1 MKVDKNLSSTSLYG
15 GGGKLNLPSLISV
28 DVKLNIFNSAA
39 KAFFRVIK
47 NISKCYCHGWLI
59 LSYLVFLIFVFV
71 FCKRIYYYVRVY
83 FTGENYIQVKC
94 FVKGRLI
101 LFMYFL
107 CLVQCVALIIH
118 ELLLGDK
125 EIENKPTAVA

>member
-1 MKVDKNLSSTSLYG
+1 MAN
-15 GGGKLNLPSLISV
+15 
-28 DVKLNIFNSAA
+28 
-39 KAFFRVIK
+39 
-47 NISKCYCHGWLI
+47 

-71 FCKRIYYYVRVY
+71 FCKRIYCYVGVY
-83 FTGENYIQVKC
+83 FTGENCIQVKC

-118 ELLLGDK
+118 ELLPGDK

>member
-1 MKVDKNLSSTSLYG
+1 MAN
-15 GGGKLNLPSLISV
+15 
-28 DVKLNIFNSAA
+28 
-39 KAFFRVIK
+39 
-47 NISKCYCHGWLI
+47 

-71 FCKRIYYYVRVY
+71 FCKRIYYYV
-83 FTGENYIQVKC
+83 GENYIQVKC

-125 EIENKPTAVA
+125 EIENKPTAVAYNF

>member
-1 MKVDKNLSSTSLYG
+1 MAN
-15 GGGKLNLPSLISV
+15 
-28 DVKLNIFNSAA
+28 
-39 KAFFRVIK
+39 
-47 NISKCYCHGWLI
+47 

-71 FCKRIYYYVRVY
+71 FCKRIYYYVGVY

-118 ELLLGDK
+118 QLLLGDK

>member
-1 MKVDKNLSSTSLYG
+1 MDL
-15 GGGKLNLPSLISV
+15 
-28 DVKLNIFNSAA
+28 
-39 KAFFRVIK
+39 
-47 NISKCYCHGWLI
+47 CYITHMHIGVVWRALMI
-59 LSYLVFLIFVFV
+59 LKDLIFVFV

-83 FTGENYIQVKC
+83 CTGENYIQVKC